1 MKKKTKPPPKK
12 KTKSSGGR
20 KTHSVKKGYDVL
32 SEEIKEEIRVHYLRG
47 VGRETICK
55 KFKVSYKKLDNLIQ
69 VNDWNVE
76 RKEISGNLRK
86 ELRGKIVADLAQTLA
101 RLNEEAVE
109 FMDFLRSR
117 ILDEEVSN
125 LDLSFLFKSRNT
137 IIKELL
143 RSLGQPDTIRHESG
157 NSEERSQVN
166 IQIVTGVGE
175 RPGAVEKLIGGKR
188 VVVEEISSKDRSEE
202 N

>member
-1 MKKKTKPPPKK
+1 M
-12 KTKSSGGR
+12 
-20 KTHSVKKGYDVL
+20 
-32 SEEIKEEIRVHYLRG
+32 
-47 VGRETICK
+47 
-55 KFKVSYKKLDNLIQ
+55 
-69 VNDWNVE
+69 
-76 RKEISGNLRK
+76 
-86 ELRGKIVADLAQTLA
+86 
-101 RLNEEAVE
+101 NEESVI
-109 FMDFLRSR
+109 FLDFLKSR

-137 IIKELL
+137 VIKELL
-143 RSLGQPDTIRHESG
+143 RSLGQPDTIRNESG

-175 RPGAVEKLIGGKR
+175 RPGAIEKLIGGKQ

>member
-1 MKKKTKPPPKK
+1 MKKKLKPPPKK
-12 KTKSSGGR
+12 KQGRGGKKTYVSKS
-20 KTHSVKKGYDVL
+20 GYEVL
-32 SEEIKEEIRVHYLRG
+32 SDKTKEEIRIYFLRG
-47 VGRETICK
+47 VSREEICE
-55 KFKVSYKKLDNLIQ
+55 KFGLTYKKLDNLIQ
-69 VNDWNVE
+69 GNNWNE
-76 RKEISGNLRK
+76 HRKEISGKLRK
-86 ELRGKIVADLAQTLA
+86 ELEGKIVTDLTQTLA
-101 RLNEEAVE
+101 RLNEESVI
-109 FMDFLRSR
+109 FLDFLKSR

-137 IIKELL
+137 VIKELL
-143 RSLGQPDTIRHESG
+143 RSLGQPDTIRNESG

-175 RPGAVEKLIGGKR
+175 RPGAIEKLIGGKQ

>member
-69 VNDWNVE
+69 VNNWNIE

-86 ELRGKIVADLAQTLA
+86 ELNHIIIADLAQTLA
-101 RLNEEAVE
+101 RINEEGIE
-109 FMDFLRSR
+109 FLDFLRTR

-137 IIKELL
+137 VIKELL
-143 RSLGQPDTIRHESG
+143 RSLGQPETIRHDSA
-157 NSEERSQVN
+157 NAEEKSQVN

-175 RPGAVEKLIGGKR
+175 RPGAVEKLLGGNR
-188 VVVEEISSKDRSEE
+188 VVVEEISSKNRSEE